1 MAAVGGAASALTV
14 WLYVLLFPAGSGFR
28 SEDRECAYADQTG
41 AEPQSGL
48 PHELRGVIRENGTIR
63 CSRGSRCY
71 GLWEKRSDGEI
82 HLVKQGC
89 WTYIGDQQECNG
101 DRCLVTAT
109 PSQIQNGSYRFC
121 CCSRNL
127 CNANFTEAPPTEDTP
142 ALKPIKTDRR
152 DKRQTNHRP
161 LRREETVLIA
171 LVTVAIAAVLIVA
184 LFLGYRMI
192 KGKQKHSLSALDV
205 MEAANTDSAVDLD
218 NLKLLELIGRGRY
231 GAVFRGC
238 LNERCVAVKL
248 FSSANRQNFTNER
261 SIYSL
266 PLLQQHDNIARFLT
280 ADERTT
286 ADGRPEFLILME
298 FYPHGCLSRYLSLH
312 TVDWLTCCRMTHG
325 VTRGLAFLH
334 TELYRA
340 DQYKPAVAHRDV
352 TSRNVLVRA
361 DLSCV
366 LADFGLSMRLTGNR
380 PCRSGDDD
388 TLAISEVG
396 TVRYMAPEVLGGAL
410 NLRDC
415 ESALKQVDVYAL
427 GLLYWESFR
436 RCSDLFPGE
445 TVPDYQLAYQAEVG
459 NHPSFEEMQ
468 ILVAR
473 EKYRPKFPEAWKE
486 NSMTL
491 RSLKETMEDCWD
503 QDAEARL
510 TAQCAEERLSE
521 LTLLS
526 THTAIHNHRNLSHG
540 RWPPLAGSTSSYIE
554 DLQVGMVKNLQG
566 DVIKTTTSGVDGT
579 EKNRNSI
586 NFERQQAQ
594 SQARLSNSDSS
605 VSASVMAPVT
615 VLCTINE
622 SDHTGGAVPPVPVC
636 LQLTEEDLEATKLDP
651 KEVDKNLRE
660 SSDENLMEHSQKQF
674 GSMEQPA
681 ANMPFHQMLKTQE
694 GTGPV
699 IAPQGDQGGVGI
711 ENSPSSSIYPL
722 PKQQNLP
729 QRPTSL
735 HLLAKTKETTSS
747 RLKLG
752 KLKSNH
758 RQVETGV
765 AKMNMVTA
773 TAVAEPQLVTTVTNS
788 STRENPVHPV
798 MVVSNSYRA
807 GVPTLVMNDMMGGGR
822 TNPAGPNI
830 DEEDKVEGAMSTG
843 EDSRLNL
850 LNSSPDEHEPLL
862 RREQPPAKS
871 ENLPHLNNNQLRAG
885 NILSGRG
892 SNSNNNNNRL
902 AVASVV
908 SIKQVDDLM
917 MDVNSG
923 EGTSSPKRQLQQAS
937 QQKSCVSNQED
948 KILLTGTE
956 DPSTTDS
963 IHVTEASDIDKGS
976 DRDLCV
982 QKALVVETLSPGYA
996 KSSDDHL
1003 VHSTAPAPVPKSRD
1017 PDSDFC
1023 PNPSSESLEAPRTIA
1038 VQAEDPAPVIES
1050 LASSSV
1056 LETVDISAKNSS
1068 PDTPVLVAT
1077 ASCSETQV
1085 REVSASENPSS
1096 ETASVDAKAYENPDA
1111 GVCPSESQHSES
1123 TSLTVETSGPEP
1135 AAPQC
1140 ATSDLQKQ
1148 GFVQPQMG
1156 QTKTRRPERP
1166 CSLDLS
1172 LTCSSSGDASVIDIG
1187 SLSASGEK
1195 IKRRVKTPYTLKKWR
1210 PASWVVSTDTALDPD
1225 FEFSSSSCNTSQTH
1239 FSNGFQRTGSNGIP
1253 KINQS
1258 KSSMAV
1264 FLVGGGTTA
1273 TTTSETDGMTCF

>member
-1 MAAVGGAASALTV
+1 MAAVRGALSAFTV
-14 WLYVLLFPAGSGFR
+14 CLCVLLLLPAVNGLQ
-28 SEDRECAYADQTG
+28 SEERECAYTDHLQE
-41 AEPQSGL
+41 AEPHSGL
-48 PHELRGVIRENGTIR
+48 TNGVVRENGTVR
-63 CSRGSRCY
+63 CSSGSRCY
-71 GLWEKRSDGEI
+71 GLWEKRPDGEM

-89 WTYIGDQQECNG
+89 WTYIGDQQECHG

-121 CCSRNL
+121 CCSRDL
-127 CNANFTEAPPTEDTP
+127 CNTNFTEAPPTADTP
-142 ALKPIKTDRR
+142 
-152 DKRQTNHRP
+152 P
-161 LRREETVLIA
+161 LRREETALIA
-171 LVTVAIAAVLIVA
+171 LVTVAIAAILIMA

-205 MEAANTDSAVDLD
+205 MEAANTESTVDLD

-231 GAVFRGC
+231 GAVFRGS

-248 FSSANRQNFTNER
+248 FSSSNRQNFANEC
-261 SIYSL
+261 SIYYL

-286 ADGRPEFLILME
+286 ADGQPEFLILME
-298 FYPHGCLSRYLSLH
+298 YYPHGCLSRYLSLH
-312 TVDWLTCCRMTHG
+312 SVDWLTCCRMTHG

-334 TELYRA
+334 TELYRG

-366 LADFGLSMRLTGNR
+366 LADFGLSMKLTGNR
-380 PCRSGDDD
+380 PCRPGDDD
-388 TLAISEVG
+388 TMAISEVG

-445 TVPDYQLAYQAEVG
+445 TVPEYQLAFQAELG

-473 EKYRPKFPEAWKE
+473 EKYRPRFPEAWKE
-486 NSMTL
+486 NSLAL

-526 THTAIHNHRNLSHG
+526 THTAIQNHRNLSHG
-540 RWPPLAGSTSSYIE
+540 RWSPLVGSASSYIE
-554 DLQVGMVKNLQG
+554 DLQVGVVKNLQG
-566 DVIKTTTSGVDGT
+566 DGHSASLVKITTSGAEGA

-586 NFERQQAQ
+586 NYERQQAQ
-594 SQARLSNSDSS
+594 SQARLSSSDSS
-605 VSASVMAPVT
+605 VSTTTALTPAT
-615 VLCTINE
+615 VLCTITE
-622 SDHTGGAVPPVPVC
+622 SEHAGGAVPSVPVC

-674 GSMEQPA
+674 SSEPQTTKLLY
-681 ANMPFHQMLKTQE
+681 HQILQTE
-694 GTGPV
+694 V
-699 IAPQGDQGGVGI
+699 IILSGVAI
-711 ENSPSSSIYPL
+711 DNLPSSSIHAL

-735 HLLAKTKETTSS
+735 HLLPKTKETTSASS

-765 AKMNMVTA
+765 AKMNTVTVA
-773 TAVAEPQLVTTVTNS
+773 AAAEPHLVTTVTNNT
-788 STRENPVHPV
+788 STRGSGTTANPSIT
-798 MVVSNSYRA
+798 VVTRGYNA
-807 GVPTLVMNDMMGGGR
+807 GVPTLVTNGMIGGGR
-822 TNPAGPNI
+822 TNPAGPQLE
-830 DEEDKVEGAMSTG
+830 DEDKMEGGMIGG
-843 EDSRLNL
+843 EDTHLNL
-850 LNSSPDEHEPLL
+850 LNFSPDEHEPLL
-862 RREQPPAKS
+862 RREQPPAES
-871 ENLPHLNNNQLRAG
+871 EPPPHLHHQSRAG

-892 SNSNNNNNRL
+892 SNSNNNNNRM
-902 AVASVV
+902 A
-908 SIKQVDDLM
+908 
-917 MDVNSG
+917 
-923 EGTSSPKRQLQQAS
+923 
-937 QQKSCVSNQED
+937 
-948 KILLTGTE
+948 
-956 DPSTTDS
+956 
-963 IHVTEASDIDKGS
+963 
-976 DRDLCV
+976 
-982 QKALVVETLSPGYA
+982 
-996 KSSDDHL
+996 
-1003 VHSTAPAPVPKSRD
+1003 
-1017 PDSDFC
+1017 
-1023 PNPSSESLEAPRTIA
+1023 NPEP
-1038 VQAEDPAPVIES
+1038 P
-1050 LASSSV
+1050 V
-1056 LETVDISAKNSS
+1056 LESQG
-1068 PDTPVLVAT
+1068 
-1077 ASCSETQV
+1077 SETTTL
-1085 REVSASENPSS
+1085 RVSAL
-1096 ETASVDAKAYENPDA
+1096 D
-1111 GVCPSESQHSES
+1111 Q
-1123 TSLTVETSGPEP
+1123 VE
-1135 AAPQC
+1135 
-1140 ATSDLQKQ
+1140 
-1148 GFVQPQMG
+1148 
-1156 QTKTRRPERP
+1156 QTKARRPERP

-1172 LTCSSSGDASVIDIG
+1172 SSCISGKSRLDVYE
-1187 SLSASGEK
+1187 LFASGEK

-1225 FEFSSSSCNTSQTH
+1225 FEFNTSGSSSSQTH
-1239 FSNGFQRTGSNGIP
+1239 FSSGLHRAGSVGLP

-1264 FLVGGGTTA
+1264 FLVGSGATA
-1273 TTTSETDGMTCF
+1273 TTTSEPDGMTCF